1 METITI
7 FKQVYVKAFEQLK
20 QYQLYVLKGLSYIVL
35 AGITLGIAAFI
46 YRVSTGFFVI

>member
-7 FKQVYVKAFEQLK
+7 FKQAYLKAFEQLK
-20 QYQLYVLKGLSYIVL
+20 TFQIYFLKTLSWLVLGGVV
-35 AGITLGIAAFI
+35 AGIIAFL